1 MKHTLILLTFA
12 VTLVSCLQPQSETG
26 NGTTSK
32 SMNEIFASYYE
43 ERLQL
48 FPLEATAIADN
59 RYDDRL
65 PCDISDAYHEKLKL
79 FYKKYLDKISGLKRE
94 ELKGEDA
101 LSYDVFKREMEMQ
114 LVGLNFKDNLIPFNQ
129 FWGMHLT
136 FGQLGSGEGI
146 QPFKTVK
153 DYDNFLGRVHGF
165 SIWCD
170 TAVANMRRG
179 MEQKIVL
186 PKILVERI
194 LPQLN
199 AMLVTDVTESVF
211 YGPIKKLP
219 DSFSADDKQRLTDA
233 YKKAIEEEVIPSYKR
248 LNDFMKDEYL
258 AAGRSTAGISD
269 IPEGKEMYAYL
280 AKFWTT
286 TNMTPDEIFETGQKE
301 VARLRAEMER
311 VMKETGY
318 NGDLKSFFK
327 YLHTDKKF
335 NPYKQPAE
343 VINAFRNIETRMQPK
358 LKELFNMVPK
368 AKFEVRQTEK
378 FREASASAEYNQA
391 APDGSRPGIFYVPVP
406 DAAKFNNVG
415 MESLFLHEA
424 IPGHH
429 YQISI
434 QQENEQLPKFRRFG
448 WYGAYGE
455 GWALY
460 SESLGKELGLY
471 TDPYQYFGSLNEE
484 MHRAIRLVVDVGMHM
499 KGWTREQAIQF
510 SMENDAETEADII
523 AEIERYMAIPGQ
535 ALAYK
540 IGQLKIIEIRKRAEK
555 ELGEKFSIRKF
566 HDEVLIS
573 GCLPMEVFESKMNA
587 WIKSQQGARS

>member
-1 MKHTLILLTFA
+1 MRNKLLA
-12 VTLVSCLQPQSETG
+12 VVFIITIASCSQQQS
-26 NGTTSK
+26 NPSVDASK
-32 SMNEIFASYYE
+32 NMNKIFDNYYE
-43 ERLQL
+43 ERLKL

-59 RYDDRL
+59 RYNDQL
-65 PCDISDAYHEKLKL
+65 PCDISDAYREKLKL
-79 FYKKYLDKISGLKRE
+79 FYQKYLNEISNINRE
-94 ELKGEDA
+94 ELKGEDG
-101 LSYDVFKREMEMQ
+101 LSHDVFKREMQMQ
-114 LVGLNFKDNLIPFNQ
+114 INGLRFHDNLIPFNQ

-136 FGQLGSGEGI
+136 FAQLGSGDGN

-153 DYDNFLGRVHGF
+153 DCDDFLGRIHGF
-165 SIWCD
+165 VIWCD
-170 TAVANMRRG
+170 TAVSNMKRG

-186 PKILVERI
+186 PKALAEKIV
-194 LPQLN
+194 PQLQ
-199 AMLVTDVTESVF
+199 AMVVRDVKESVF
-211 YGPIKKLP
+211 YGPLKKLP
-219 DSFSADDKQRLTDA
+219 DSFSPDDKKRLTDA
-233 YKKAIEEEVIPSYKR
+233 YTKAISEEVIPAYKK
-248 LNDFMKDEYL
+248 LYDFVKDEYIPSCR
-258 AAGRSTAGISD
+258 GTAGISD
-269 IPEGKEMYAYL
+269 VPGGKELYAYL

-311 VMKETGY
+311 IKNETGY
-318 NGDLKSFFK
+318 TGDLKSFFN

-335 NPYKQPAE
+335 MPYKEPAE
-343 VINAFRNIETRMQPK
+343 VINAFKDIEARMQPQ
-358 LKELFNMVPK
+358 LKKYFNLVPK

-378 FREASASAEYNQA
+378 FREKSASAEYNQS
-391 APDGSRPGIFYVPVP
+391 APDGSRPGIFYTPVP
-406 DAAKFNNVG
+406 DASKYNYVSN
-415 MESLFLHEA
+415 EYLFLHEA

-434 QQENEQLPKFRRFG
+434 QQENESLPKFRRFG

-460 SESLGKELGLY
+460 TESLGKELGLY
-471 TDPYQYFGSLNEE
+471 TDPYLYFGSLNAE

-510 SMENDAETEADII
+510 SLENDAESEPDII

-540 IGQLKIIEIRKRAEK
+540 IGQLKIIEIRKRAEHA
-555 ELGEKFSIRKF
+555 LGEKFSIQKF

-573 GCLPMEVFESKMNA
+573 GCLPMEIFENKMND
-587 WIKSQQGARS
+587 WIKAQL